1 MEYNRPISSCIVRST
16 NMFDGQ
22 GAGMDDQT
30 FGIGNTPLVRIANP
44 RGVRLFAKLEQ
55 YNPGGSIKD
64 RIAAMMIAQAEVR
77 GDLRPGMAI
86 VESSSGNTAIG
97 LAMLAARKGYRVYAV
112 CDRNVPAAKLA
123 RIAALG
129 AHIVYLPP
137 TPAGFDSVELRI
149 ALADRLAARVPGAIS
164 TAQFS
169 NPDNAL
175 AHVRGTGPEIWTQT
189 GGAVRR
195 VVAAAG
201 TCGTV
206 TGVGRYLKSRD
217 RTIEMRAVEPL
228 GSTIFGGRRGNFLI
242 QGGGLSF
249 TPSLLDRSVVDVSHH
264 VTDAQA
270 IAAIYRFAGETGLL
284 VGGTAG
290 WVLHDL
296 YGLAETAAVDETIVG
311 ILPDGG
317 DRYLDT
323 IYAPEWLAAHGFAQ
337 PRAVP
342 MDAIVAAAAA
352 LDCTIDAFGAGGD
365 VVALYRAMGLAVPD
379 ALHEAADAV

>member
-1 MEYNRPISSCIVRST
+1 
-16 NMFDGQ
+16 
-22 GAGMDDQT
+22 MDDGS
-30 FGIGNTPLVRIANP
+30 FGIGDTPLVAIANA
-44 RGVRLFAKLEQ
+44 RSARIFAKLEQ
-55 YNPGGSIKD
+55 FNPGGSIKD
-64 RIAAMMIAQAEVR
+64 RIAAMMIAQAEAR

-149 ALADRLAARVPGAIS
+149 ALADRIAARVPGAIS

-175 AHVRGTGPEIWTQT
+175 AHFRGTGPEIWAQT

-217 RTIEMRAVEPL
+217 RSIEVRAIEPV
-228 GSTIFGGRRGNFLI
+228 GSTIFGGQRGNYLI

-249 TPSLLDRSVVDVSHH
+249 TPSLLDRGVVDVARH

-270 IAAIYRFAGETGLL
+270 IAAVYRFARETGLL

-296 YGLAETAAVDETIVG
+296 YDLAETAGADETIVG

-323 IYAPEWLAAHGFAQ
+323 IYSPDWLAAHGFAQ

-342 MDAIVAAAAA
+342 AEAMRDAAAVLGCA
-352 LDCTIDAFGAGGD
+352 IDAFGAGDD
-365 VVALYRAMGLAVPD
+365 VVALYHEMGLAVPD
-379 ALHEAADAV
+379 ALREPADAA